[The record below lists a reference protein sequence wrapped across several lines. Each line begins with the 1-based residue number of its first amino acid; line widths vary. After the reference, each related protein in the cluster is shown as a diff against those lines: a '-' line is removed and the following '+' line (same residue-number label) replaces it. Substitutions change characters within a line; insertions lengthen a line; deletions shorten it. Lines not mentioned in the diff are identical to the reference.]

1 MEHKTVNEKFKL
13 QRTVCG
19 INGHFVV
26 QGTLERSTGTSFIR
40 QCYNSGDDKWNGR
53 FVRTVRYGSKVDSYR
68 GYGGQYNAKREI
80 SGRNFKL
87 ESGLSFASKVHIRV
101 ASTPKFIQTDRQN
114 LGTTSYRQVRFDH
127 VNSNS
132 SVQFPVLGSAN
143 VRSRRVITNKLGNN
157 EQFCESTIRA
167 HSKNSEYNQR
177 TKGGGNINC
186 TKMGRST
193 LVSTVNGHVN
203 RSTNKTTNI
212 TQDDNCSRSAKG
224 TVQKQSVEHLRLENL
239 WSARLRCSGWSR
251 RAARQTIHSIAD
263 STLRSYNSYVEK
275 YVLFC
280 KTNNQD
286 FTEEHNISA
295 LADFLCQIADSSTRP
310 ESCIKSTLAAVSFY
324 FEGLGKPSPAYNSDI
339 KRLTTALIKSGTVKP
354 MSRQKPM
361 PISAFY
367 QLFHLLGDNEKLSM
381 KSLRLKTVTLLAL
394 VLMTRPSDLA
404 PKAKLFDPQSMT
416 SKSVVLSVDDI
427 HFNDQGSVTI
437 TFWGIKND
445 TQRQGFEVSIPPS
458 SDIVMDPVSCL
469 RTYIAKTEQYRKS
482 PDNPLLI
489 SLKAPYKAISA
500 DTVGSILEESI
511 KMAGLGDQGFTAKS
525 FRPTGATIAVSQGIL
540 PETVMKIGRWK
551 TKEVF
556 LNHYVYGQVP
566 SGFTTNLLSKDS

>member
-1 MEHKTVNEKFKL
+1 MKGQQVQVLSDNVTTVAM
-13 QRTVCG
+13 
-19 INGHFVV
+19 INGM
-26 QGTLERSTGTSFIR
+26 
-40 QCYNSGDDKWNGR
+40 
-53 FVRTVRYGSKVDSYR
+53 
-68 GYGGQYNAKREI
+68 GG
-80 SGRNFKL
+80 
-87 ESGLSFASKVHIRV
+87 
-101 ASTPKFIQTDRQN
+101 
-114 LGTTSYRQVRFDH
+114 
-127 VNSNS
+127 S
-132 SVQFPVLGSAN
+132 SVQLDMVARSIQIEAMEANITLSAKYLAGTLN
-143 VRSRRVITNKLGNN
+143 WRADYLSR
-157 EQFCESTIRA
+157 
-167 HSKNSEYNQR
+167 
-177 TKGGGNINC
+177 
-186 TKMGRST
+186 GRST
-193 LVSTVNGHVN
+193 YEWRLHPNLFRLIDRIWGPHHIDRFASITSTQIPVYDSLYWDPQTSGVDALSQTNWGTMNNFVNPPFALIPRILNIIREQKAVATLIAPEWVGQPWYQQLTGMLTDQL
-203 RSTNKTTNI
+203 SKTTNI
-212 TQDDNCSRSAKG
+212 TQNDNCTRSKKG
-224 TVQKQSVEHLRLENL
+224 TVQKQSMAHLRLENL
-239 WSARLRCSGWSR
+239 WSARLRCSDWSR
-251 RAARQTIHSIAD
+251 RATRQTIHSTAD

-275 YVLFC
+275 YVLFF
-280 KTNNQD
+280 KTNNHD

-310 ESCIKSTLAAVSFY
+310 ESCIKSTLTAVSFY

-404 PKAKLFDPQSMT
+404 PKAKMFDPQSMT
-416 SKSVVLSVDDI
+416 SKSVVLSLDDI
-427 HFNDQGSVTI
+427 HFNDQGSVTF

-458 SDIVMDPVSCL
+458 SDIVMDPVSCS
-469 RTYIAKTEQYRKS
+469 RTYIAKTVQYRKS

-511 KMAGLGDQGFTAKS
+511 NMAGLGDQGFTAK

-540 PETVMKIGRWK
+540 PETVIKIEGWK

-556 LNHYVYGQVP
+556 LNHYMYGQGP